1 MRALYAG
8 AKYYVLHRGNTQK
21 DFEVESK
28 VYLHLVAYTFLLL
41 CCFGR
46 RSLRLSMHDV
56 IFVETFPLLSEIH
69 AFRPNGSKFE
79 KEAAE

>member
-28 VYLHLVAYTFLLL
+28 VYLHLVAYTFLLFIDGVSYVAL
-41 CCFGR
+41 AG
-46 RSLRLSMHDV
+46 
-56 IFVETFPLLSEIH
+56 
-69 AFRPNGSKFE
+69 
-79 KEAAE
+79 EA